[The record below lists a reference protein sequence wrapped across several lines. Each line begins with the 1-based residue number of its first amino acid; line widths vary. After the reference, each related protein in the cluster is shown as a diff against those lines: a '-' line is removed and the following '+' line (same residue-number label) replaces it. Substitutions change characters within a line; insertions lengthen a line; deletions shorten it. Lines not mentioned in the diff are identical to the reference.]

1 MDGLAWEDSQNQ
13 GEVAYWFPAYLQQGE
28 ESKEE
33 INLISQMW
41 NQFIKSLIYL
51 LFAELPKS

>member
-33 INLISQMW
+33 INLISQM
-41 NQFIKSLIYL
+41 
-51 LFAELPKS
+51 